1 MCRPTSS
8 PNGRPNTASES
19 INQLDRLL
27 IERACERLIIEYSRL
42 VDFGEAAAVAD
53 LFVADGRWEGTD
65 LVLEGREQ
73 IRAWF
78 RERQGVT
85 RRVSRHVCT
94 NIAVEVVSATEAR
107 SLSYLINY
115 RHDRR
120 EGDETLPVPA
130 EVPKYVGE
138 LHDTFVL
145 AEEGWRFASRRV
157 TVGFLRRRSR

>member
-1 MCRPTSS
+1 M
-8 PNGRPNTASES
+8 ND
-19 INQLDRLL
+19 LDRMVV
-27 IERACERLIIEYSRL
+27 ERACERLIVEYSRL

-53 LFVADGRWEGTD
+53 LFTEDGRWQGTD

-78 RERQGVT
+78 ERRQGVT

-94 NIAVEVVSATEAR
+94 NLAVEVVSPSEAR

-120 EGDETLPVPA
+120 EGDEAMPVPV
-130 EVPKYVGE
+130 EVPKFVGE
-138 LHDTFVL
+138 LSDGFRLTD
-145 AEEGWRFASRRV
+145 AGWRFSSRLV
-157 TVGFLRRRSR
+157 TTAFVRRRER